1 MINNLH
7 RKNWKE
13 DWRLG
18 ILLVGF
24 GTIAL
29 IINFTVLLILSSFTP
44 APPKEVQQI
53 VDDIIIPSRSNNA
66 QKH

>member
-7 RKNWKE
+7 RKYWKK

-24 GTIAL
+24 STIAK
-29 IINFTVLLILSSFTP
+29 IINFAVSFILSSSTP